1 MIRSGR
7 KPAFHIA
14 LGLLIALAVPLT
26 IQAKDNWTSVRS
38 QNFQLVGNASEK
50 DIRLVANRLE
60 QFRSVFALLF
70 PAIKLNSP
78 VPTTVIVFKSDSSYK
93 PFKVNQNVAG
103 YFQPGEDV
111 NYITL
116 TTETASE
123 DHPFRTIFH
132 EYVHLLIENT
142 MGPTVPVWFNEGLA
156 EYYSTFD
163 IMEENR
169 KVLLGDLVRNHVLYL
184 RETKFLP
191 LRTLLAVDHKSPYYN
206 EGNKMNIFYA
216 ESWMLMHYLLQGE
229 HQKRRPQLVRFLE
242 LLGSNTTIDD
252 AFQQAFQINLDA
264 FEKDFRSYVQGAKY
278 MATAVTF
285 EKKLDFDSEM
295 KSAPL
300 SEAEAQA
307 YLGDLLLHTHR
318 LSDAEIR
325 LRQALTLNPEL
336 PMAETSFGMLRFRQG
351 RLADARQYLEKAV
364 AGDSRN
370 YLAHFYYAYAL
381 SGLTLEGSQIVSGY
395 SSEEAAT
402 MRSELKKAIELKSDF
417 PESYALLGFINV
429 VRNEELDE
437 TIALL
442 KHALTISR
450 AGQRVPFMLAQ
461 LYLRKQDFA
470 EARQLLEPIAR
481 NSPDPEMK
489 LQAQS
494 LLDGVTHTEEQI
506 AKFKE
511 REKEF
516 KEREKE
522 AAASGEDSRPR
533 LSRRADGTTEV
544 VTGPAALDWNT
555 LLSQSLR
562 KPLDG
567 ETRVEGI
574 LKTIEC
580 NARGITYVVQAGD
593 RLLRLHSDNFE
604 RVMIT
609 AYTGDV
615 SGEITCGP
623 RKPENLVVMT
633 YVAAKD
639 KSKVDGE
646 LSALEFVPKDFV
658 LKQ

>member
-1 MIRSGR
+1 MIRSCR
-7 KPAFHIA
+7 KLALSAA
-14 LGLLIALAVPLT
+14 LGLLFVLAAAPT

-78 VPTTVIVFKSDSSYK
+78 LPTTVIVFKSDRSYK
-93 PFKVNQNVAG
+93 PFKVNPNVAG

-116 TTETASE
+116 TTEKASE
-123 DHPFRTIFH
+123 DQPFRTIFH

-163 IMEENR
+163 IADENR
-169 KVLLGDLVRNHVLYL
+169 KVILGDLVRNHVLYL

-229 HQKRRPQLVRFLE
+229 GQKRRPQLARFVD
-242 LLGSNTTIDD
+242 LLRADTTIDD
-252 AFQQAFQINLDA
+252 AFQRAFQINLDA
-264 FEKDFRSYVQGAKY
+264 FEKDFKSYVQGAKY
-278 MATAVTF
+278 MATAITL

-295 KSAPL
+295 QSGPI
-300 SEAEAQA
+300 SEAEVQA

-318 LSDAEIR
+318 LNDAEIR
-325 LRQALTLNPEL
+325 LQQALTLNPEL
-336 PMAETSFGMLRFRQG
+336 PMAETSLGMLRVRQG
-351 RLADARQYLEKAV
+351 RLDDARKHLQKAV
-364 AGDSRN
+364 AANSQN
-370 YLAHFYYAYAL
+370 YLAHYYYAYAL
-381 SGLTLEGSQIVSGY
+381 SGLGMTGDQIISGY
-395 SSEEAAT
+395 ESETAAT
-402 MRSELKKAIELKSDF
+402 MRSELKKAIELKPDF

-429 VRNEELDE
+429 VRNEEVDD
-437 TIALL
+437 TIDLL

-450 AGQRVPFMLAQ
+450 ASQRVPFMLAQ
-461 LYLRKQDFA
+461 LYMRKENFA

-481 NSPDPEMK
+481 NSPDPQMR
-489 LQAQS
+489 QHAQS
-494 LLDGVTHTEEQI
+494 LLEGVTHTEEQM

-511 REKEF
+511 MEKQ
-516 KEREKE
+516 
-522 AAASGEDSRPR
+522 AAASGGDSPPR
-533 LSRRADGTTEV
+533 LTRRADGTTEV
-544 VTGPAALDWNT
+544 VTVSAASDWNT

-562 KPLDG
+562 KPKEG
-567 ETRVEGI
+567 ETRVQGI
-574 LKTIEC
+574 LTAIEC
-580 NARGITYVVQAGD
+580 NAKGITFKLRAGD
-593 RLLRLHSDNFE
+593 RLIQLHTDNFE
-604 RVMIT
+604 RIDIT
-609 AYTGDV
+609 AFTSQV
-615 SGEITCGP
+615 TGEITCGP
-623 RKPENLVVMT
+623 RKPENPVVIT

-639 KSKVDGE
+639 KAKIDGE
-646 LSALEFVPKDFV
+646 VSALEFVPKDFV